1 MRWRL
6 RINRAFLPAVLLL
19 SIGALGASGVTACGN
34 GSTMSSPAVGDPG
47 STSGDDGT
55 DGGSSGDPGAEGGT
69 TSAGPGSEGGGPV
82 HGPDKITVTVEPT
95 DQAQVVLSAI
105 QAAKK
110 SVHMTMYLLNDKR
123 FINALIAKHTA
134 GLDVKVVLN
143 KTFPM
148 NAGTNQTTFNTLQSA
163 GVSVAWSNPAFTLT
177 HEKCVIIDGASAWI
191 MTMNLETTSSQNREY
206 LALDDEPGDVKEADD
221 MFAADFASTPYV
233 PVGNL
238 LVAPVNA
245 RDQLVTFIQTAK
257 KSIDLEGEELS
268 DYKIANALVAAQKAG
283 VKVRAVVADNAPT
296 ASQMSVVAQLKAGG
310 VAVVSLGN
318 PYIHAKAMVV
328 DGAQAYVGSENFT
341 TGSLQYNRELGLIT
355 TNAPTAATIGATIAK
370 DFAAGTAL

>member
-1 MRWRL
+1 MRCGL
-6 RINRAFLPAVLLL
+6 EINRAFLPAVVLL
-19 SIGALGASGVTACGN
+19 SLSALAASACGDGSMTPGGGVTGPVSSPDDDGGN
-34 GSTMSSPAVGDPG
+34 GSVDP
-47 STSGDDGT
+47 TV
-55 DGGSSGDPGAEGGT
+55 EGGT
-69 TSAGPGSEGGGPV
+69 MTSGGPTTGPDGAPV
-82 HGPDKITVTVEPT
+82 HGPDTITVTVEPT

-105 QAAKK
+105 QAAKT

-134 GLDVKVVLN
+134 GLDVKVMLN

-148 NAGTNQTTFNTLQSA
+148 NAGTNQAAFNTLQTA

-191 MTMNLETTSSQNREY
+191 MTMNLETTSSQNREF
-206 LALDDEPGDVKEADD
+206 LALDNEPGDVKEADD
-221 MFAADFASTPYV
+221 MFAADFAATPYV
-233 PVGNL
+233 PSGNL

-245 RDQLVTFIQTAK
+245 RDQLVQLIQSAK
-257 KSIDLEGEELS
+257 TTIDLEGEELS

-296 ASQMSVVAQLKAGG
+296 AAQMSVVAQLKYGG
-310 VAVVSLGN
+310 VAVVSLGT

>member
-1 MRWRL
+1 M
-6 RINRAFLPAVLLL
+6 NRAFLPAVVLL
-19 SIGALGASGVTACGN
+19 SLCALAASACGD
-34 GSTMSSPAVGDPG
+34 GSMTPGAGITGPVSSDDDGGTSGGDP
-47 STSGDDGT
+47 T
-55 DGGSSGDPGAEGGT
+55 AEGGT
-69 TSAGPGSEGGGPV
+69 SSGNPV
-82 HGPDKITVTVEPT
+82 GPDGAPVRGPDTITVTVEPT

-123 FINALIAKHTA
+123 FINALIAQHTA
-134 GLDVKVVLN
+134 GHDVKVMLN

-148 NAGTNQTTFNTLQSA
+148 NAGTNQATFSTLQAA
-163 GVSVAWSNPAFTLT
+163 GVSVGGANPAFTLT

-191 MTMNLETTSSQNREY
+191 MTMNLETTSSQNREF
-206 LALDDEPGDVKEADD
+206 LALDNEPGDVKEADD
-221 MFAADFASTPYV
+221 MFAADFAGTPYV
-233 PVGNL
+233 PGGNL

-245 RDQLVTFIQTAK
+245 RDQLVTFIQSAK
-257 KSIDLEGEELS
+257 TSIDLEGEELS

-296 ASQMSVVAQLKAGG
+296 AAQMSVVAQLKYNG
-310 VAVVSLGN
+310 VAIVSLGT

-355 TNAPTAATIGATIAK
+355 TNAPAAATVGKTIAK

>member
-1 MRWRL
+1 M
-6 RINRAFLPAVLLL
+6 NRAFLPAVVLFSL
-19 SIGALGASGVTACGN
+19 SALAASACGDGSMTPGAGAGVT
-34 GSTMSSPAVGDPG
+34 DPG
-47 STSGDDGT
+47 SSDDGGTSG
-55 DGGSSGDPGAEGGT
+55 GDPTAEGGG
-69 TSAGPGSEGGGPV
+69 TSSGNPV
-82 HGPDKITVTVEPT
+82 GPDGAPVRGPDNITVTVEPT

-123 FINALIAKHTA
+123 FINALIAQHTA
-134 GLDVKVVLN
+134 GRDVKVILN

-148 NAGTNQTTFNTLQSA
+148 GAGTNQTTYSTLQAA

-191 MTMNLETTSSQNREY
+191 MTMNLETTSSQNREF
-206 LALDDEPGDVKEADD
+206 LALDNEPGDVKEAED

-233 PVGNL
+233 PSGNL

-245 RDQLVTFIQTAK
+245 RDQLVAFIQSAK
-257 KSIDLEGEELS
+257 TSIDLEGEELS

-296 ASQMSVVAQLKAGG
+296 AAQTSVVTQLKYNSI
-310 VAVVSLGN
+310 AVVSLGT

-355 TNAPTAATIGATIAK
+355 THAPTAATIGQTIAK
-370 DFAAGTAL
+370 DFAAGKAL